1 MKLQDFA
8 ESIALKINK
17 EESIDYIE
25 SLKFDIL
32 GYRAS
37 IISDRDVY
45 NAQEIYYQYLNNF
58 KTVKEINILEKSFE
72 LITIPKLI
80 AFKNGKLAIKAFNKI
95 GTDIKS
101 IDVLTLEQAEYI
113 NGRRFTS
120 KSPYLILDENILLA
134 KNFKLSSINGL
145 TIGGIFNNPLE
156 VIKLDTCNTVSNCI
170 EDNDLEIED
179 NLYQK
184 IVIFLYKQLGI
195 ENNNQILT
203 STK

>member
-1 MKLQDFA
+1 M
-8 ESIALKINK
+8 
-17 EESIDYIE
+17 
-25 SLKFDIL
+25 
-32 GYRAS
+32 
-37 IISDRDVY
+37 
-45 NAQEIYYQYLNNF
+45 
-58 KTVKEINILEKSFE
+58 
-72 LITIPKLI
+72 
-80 AFKNGKLAIKAFNKI
+80 
-95 GTDIKS
+95 
-101 IDVLTLEQAEYI
+101 
-113 NGRRFTS
+113 
-120 KSPYLILDENILLA
+120 A